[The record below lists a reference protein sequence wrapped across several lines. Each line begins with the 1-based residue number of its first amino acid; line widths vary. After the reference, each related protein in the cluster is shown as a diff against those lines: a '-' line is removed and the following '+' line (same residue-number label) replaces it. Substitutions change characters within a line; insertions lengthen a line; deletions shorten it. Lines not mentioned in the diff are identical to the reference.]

1 MLVSTRLYK
10 GLNGFVRPLRLYKAL
25 NWDPPFGKQRKSKG
39 KTKANQNTGK
49 TQAKQRQSKGKSKA
63 MRRQGE
69 GIAKPRRRQ
78 RESKAKAAQ
87 MFRTVTCRAVCIS
100 VCLAMIASGTA
111 HQKGPGKLASMGG
124 IPKTILE
131 HLGAIFALIGVIWSP
146 SRTI

>member
-25 NWDPPFGKQRKSKG
+25 KGLIASGIPPFGKQRKSKG
-39 KTKANQNTGK
+39 KAKANQNTGK

-63 MRRQGE
+63 KRRQGE

-100 VCLAMIASGTA
+100 VCLAMIASGTG
-111 HQKGPGKLASMGG
+111 H
-124 IPKTILE
+124 
-131 HLGAIFALIGVIWSP
+131 
-146 SRTI
+146 